1 MPTTDLPDP
10 LVRFHQAFARA
21 RLVEVHDPTAM
32 TLATVGEDGRP
43 SARIVLL
50 KDADARGFTFF
61 TNRESRK
68 GRELAQRPFASL
80 VIHWPSHAEQVR
92 IEGRVELVSDEESD
106 AYFATR
112 PRGSQIGAWASQQ
125 SRVLGTR
132 EELVASVA
140 AVEARFPERVPRP
153 PHWGGYRVVPARIE
167 FWYGREDRLHER
179 LVYLREGEGW
189 TIERL
194 YP

>member
-1 MPTTDLPDP
+1 MRGHFSTVEILTIS
-10 LVRFHQAFARA
+10 QIKRA
-21 RLVEVHDPTAM
+21 A
-32 TLATVGEDGRP
+32 
-43 SARIVLL
+43 
-50 KDADARGFTFF
+50 
-61 TNRESRK
+61 
-68 GRELAQRPFASL
+68 
-80 VIHWPSHAEQVR
+80 

-125 SRVLGTR
+125 SGVLAAR
-132 EELVASVA
+132 EELVLAVA
-140 AVEARFPERVPRP
+140 AIEARFPGIVPRP

-179 LVYLREGEGW
+179 VVYERSAEGAAGW
-189 TIERL
+189 AITRL